1 MRIVGQV
8 TSSTSVFRVRKK
20 GNAAYDGGTL
30 VSNAKKTVATT
41 LRAALA
47 TLVSRLLGFVRDA
60 LIAFYLGAGADAFL
74 AAFRIPNIMRR
85 LVAEGALGM
94 AHTADVS
101 AHPMPCTAEKTPAA
115 LYNRDGLFS
124 LHIAHCF
131 MLAATGIFI
140 ILYLFAP
147 LALKIVAPGLPP
159 ELLSPAASYLRMC
172 ALYLPPA
179 AASAVL
185 AALLIARGEA
195 GRAALSPVFLNC
207 AVIGAVALA
216 SLATGQEQSLS
227 LALAIGVA
235 VGGFAQLFW
244 LVWHVKTLM
253 PDTAWQEFCLRLM
266 LGKNT
271 FSKGPQCLPPAQAEI
286 ATGSEGQ
293 PPVRG
298 LGRLFCTV
306 IGASGIQLHLLA
318 GMAAASLLPQGA
330 ITALYFAERLVEF
343 PLALAGGAVLAA
355 VLPDLARSVKEH
367 SQTALHEQL
376 IGGLRL
382 VLFLALP
389 ATAGLLALAQSIVQA
404 LFTYGAFGAEES
416 RLAALALQCLVTGLP
431 AMCLVKPL
439 TGALAALGSDGQG
452 TAHRDMACA
461 ALLGTLAVLVGSGLL
476 FPVLTLFNPAPLFP
490 GVCAVALAISLG
502 AWVQTFLLYRS
513 LKARGVFQT
522 PWPHGCQPI
531 AVWTVAATALGAVI
545 GLLPMPDGRMGLF
558 FALLG
563 VMALSMVIWFGGFF
577 LAGNREARLMC
588 QSLRPRAVSK

>member
-1 MRIVGQV
+1 M
-8 TSSTSVFRVRKK
+8 
-20 GNAAYDGGTL
+20 
-30 VSNAKKTVATT
+30 SNAKKTVATT
-41 LRAALA
+41 LHAALA

-101 AHPMPCTAEKTPAA
+101 AHPMPCSAETTPAA
-115 LYNRDGLFS
+115 RHNSDGLFS
-124 LHIAHCF
+124 LYIAHRF
-131 MLAATGIFI
+131 MVVATGIFI
-140 ILYLFAP
+140 VLYLFAP
-147 LALKIVAPGLPP
+147 LALKVVAPGLPQ
-159 ELLSPAASYLRMC
+159 ELLTPAAGYLRMC

-207 AVIGAVALA
+207 AVIGAVFLA
-216 SLATGQEQSLS
+216 SLATGQEQTLS
-227 LALAIGVA
+227 TALAIGVA
-235 VGGFAQLFW
+235 AGGFAQLFW
-244 LVWHVKTLM
+244 LVWHVKALM
-253 PDTAWQEFCLRLM
+253 PGIAWTEFGLRLL
-266 LGKNT
+266 LGKKT
-271 FSKGPQCLPPAQAEI
+271 LSEDPRCTPPAKVEI
-286 ATGSEGQ
+286 TPASENL

-355 VLPDLARSVKEH
+355 VLPGLARSVKE
-367 SQTALHEQL
+367 QNRGELHEQL

-389 ATAGLLALAQSIVQA
+389 ATAGLLALADSIVQA
-404 LFTYGAFGAEES
+404 LFTYGAFGTEES
-416 RLAALALQCLVTGLP
+416 RLAALALQCLATGLP

-439 TGALAALGSDGQG
+439 TGALAALGSSARD
-452 TAHRDMACA
+452 TAHRSMACA

-476 FPVLTLFNPAPLFP
+476 FPVLTLFSSAPLQS

-513 LKARGVFQT
+513 LKARGVLHA
-522 PWPHGCQPI
+522 PWPHGCLPV
-531 AVWTVAATALGAVI
+531 AVWGVAATALGTLI

-558 FALLG
+558 FAILG
-563 VMALSMVIWFGGFF
+563 VMTLSMAIWFGGFF
-577 LAGNREARLMC
+577 LAGNREARWFC
-588 QSLRPRAVSK
+588 QSLRAKAISK